1 MLLESEPIVLITDH
15 RQNLDI
21 NADNWIQFFNETLYK
36 RKILNDILIICGK
49 ENIYYQA
56 YSVSALGTGFSL
68 FYVCRSILST
78 VDSKKSETLKKNYRT
93 NGTCF

>member
-56 YSVSALGTGFSL
+56 YSVSALGTQEHIKGFGGS
-68 FYVCRSILST
+68 LST
-78 VDSKKSETLKKNYRT
+78 AQH
-93 NGTCF
+93 F